1 MHLPYR
7 TYINWD
13 SASEKSN
20 VNVCS
25 RHPTQNGGLLIAM
38 FVCQTAGFQA
48 RCPFDFTFPSKFQS
62 ASKKILAAIENLTH
76 PPKKKDVHISSPKTF
91 NKLHDYHPDG
101 AWLSSGW
108 GRSRQESCEEKLD
121 RHKAMVFWVPLG
133 HHLGDPFLH
142 RQVRKASSW
151 EKDWWTIHPRNHF
164 SHLQSI

>member
-1 MHLPYR
+1 MFSSSYSKWWIVDCHVCLPNCR
-7 TYINWD
+7 
-13 SASEKSN
+13 
-20 VNVCS
+20 
-25 RHPTQNGGLLIAM
+25 
-38 FVCQTAGFQA
+38 
-48 RCPFDFTFPSKFQS
+48 FPSALSIWFHLSQQIPKCQQ
-62 ASKKILAAIENLTH
+62 ENSGGYRELD
-76 PPKKKDVHISSPKTF
+76 PPQKKDVQISSPKTF